1 MKINFKLKKKK
12 KNLHPKKKTSWRVR
26 QYRKFRHIFRFK
38 RFLLSRKFFFF
49 EVHLKRFL
57 YKINIRL
64 GQNNVFC
71 TWLNA
76 LTKKS
81 IFTRSS
87 GRYNVKITR
96 KRLRFNYKLIVRSFL
111 REVKRKIKNKK
122 KIRFLIEIIC
132 PIRIRKKLVKLLVKS
147 LKRHIL
153 ILTFKEKKCFNGCRP
168 KKMRRKKQKR
178 FIVSK

>member
-1 MKINFKLKKKK
+1 
-12 KNLHPKKKTSWRVR
+12 
-26 QYRKFRHIFRFK
+26 
-38 RFLLSRKFFFF
+38 
-49 EVHLKRFL
+49 
-57 YKINIRL
+57 
-64 GQNNVFC
+64 
-71 TWLNA
+71 